1 VELAEYPDYDYVPCA
16 EREEEVRH
24 NKAQLGDPWNY
35 DLLSGIT
42 YLTGT
47 LDVQS
52 DSTGDK
58 DFTKLTGLRCI
69 DGDMRIWYTD
79 ELESLHGLESLIRI
93 GGNLDIEANKAL
105 SDISALSGITGT
117 KGKVDLYGCPLMESL
132 EGLHNI
138 EKAQTISIETM
149 NALKDLN
156 GIRGLQSV
164 GTLVIYTATQLN
176 TLAGLENVNKIGCV
190 LQIVNTNISSLQG
203 LSGLES
209 MGTDCEDAVII
220 LGNNH
225 NLSSLEGMDNLET
238 ITGTFQLISNS
249 ILADTRGLEKITG
262 INGDIIIDNNDS
274 LKALTGLENLKTI
287 TESIRI
293 TGNLNLMDITALY
306 NLESFGSD
314 LGRDLVIINNPKLPT
329 CQCEHLRSLLMAK
342 GWNGFYDFTG
352 TDGTASCE

>member
-1 VELAEYPDYDYVPCA
+1 
-16 EREEEVRH
+16 
-24 NKAQLGDPWNY
+24 
-35 DLLSGIT
+35 
-42 YLTGT
+42 
-47 LDVQS
+47 
-52 DSTGDK
+52 
-58 DFTKLTGLRCI
+58 
-69 DGDMRIWYTD
+69 
-79 ELESLHGLESLIRI
+79 
-93 GGNLDIEANKAL
+93 
-105 SDISALSGITGT
+105 
-117 KGKVDLYGCPLMESL
+117 
-132 EGLHNI
+132 
-138 EKAQTISIETM
+138 
-149 NALKDLN
+149 
-156 GIRGLQSV
+156 
-164 GTLVIYTATQLN
+164 
-176 TLAGLENVNKIGCV
+176 
-190 LQIVNTNISSLQG
+190 
-203 LSGLES
+203 
-209 MGTDCEDAVII
+209 
-220 LGNNH
+220 
-225 NLSSLEGMDNLET
+225 MDNLET